1 MNKDQQLSNPNHAKI
16 NCRAKFWRDKSAK
29 LAVIAAIFIMSLAVS
44 FAPTMEAYVPTTMQ
58 AYVSRTTVPAD
69 AQASCTVGP
78 ATFNTWFVKQP
89 VTPNGVVKPAN
100 SVNFN
105 DTTPNPPA
113 PNTINCNFYQW
124 AEQMFLWLTSPT
136 SGGEHHI
143 FNSSTFYTV
152 LEDGTLIP
160 NINGINHIR
169 IRKAKTVDGQADGSG
184 NGNAAL
190 MGQGEQLVYYSMH
203 VNDVYAYF
211 AKQNLPV
218 STTSPYT
225 LKFPTTQKEL
235 DAIVQY
241 AKTQGVEIR
250 NPMALAMELKI
261 AWVEVKNGMDTSKY
275 VTMQAEIPTFSKSQD
290 NAVWAHTGKKTA
302 LLAMVGMHVVG
313 SVAGHPEM
321 IWATYEHDTNTP
333 NAQYSY
339 VNKNGDVI
347 THSQEVPQHML
358 FAADG
363 SVGPF
368 NQEHMRGVGIQENR
382 ALNLVRLGNFAV
394 SPSDTLRL
402 FPWGAN
408 DQVPNPNVSSAAA
421 SNTEIISINNNIR
434 SMLKGDDVRKN
445 YLLIGATWTKG
456 GAAPSVMPLPP
467 GGKSNQVGT
476 SSLANSTM
484 ETYVTLKDNLNNCF
498 ACHTGQQFITQQNP
512 NTNTVAIS
520 HIFTGLNTAMV
531 K

>member
-1 MNKDQQLSNPNHAKI
+1 MNKDQQLSNQSHAEI
-16 NCRAKFWRDKSAK
+16 DRRVQSWRNKSTK
-29 LAVIAAIFIMSLAVS
+29 LAVIAAIFIMSFAVS
-44 FAPTMEAYVPTTMQ
+44 FAPTMEAYVPVPTTMQ
-58 AYVSRTTVPAD
+58 ARVTHTVVPSD
-69 AQASCTVGP
+69 AQATCTVESK
-78 ATFNTWFVKQP
+78 TFNNWFVKGI
-89 VTPNGVVKPAN
+89 VTANGLVKPAN

-105 DTTPNPPA
+105 DTTPNPPV

-124 AEQMFLWLTSPT
+124 AEQMFLWLTSPIP
-136 SGGEHHI
+136 SSNGDGGHV

-152 LEDGTLIP
+152 LEDGTMIP
-160 NINGINHIR
+160 NMNGINAIG
-169 IRKAKTVDGQADGSG
+169 IRKDKTVDGQADGR
-184 NGNAAL
+184 NAAL

-241 AKTQGVEIR
+241 AKKQGVEIPD
-250 NPMALAMELKI
+250 PMALAMELKI

-347 THSQEVPQHML
+347 TRAQEISQNML

-368 NQEHMRGVGIQENR
+368 NQEHMRGVGIKENR

-408 DQVPNPNVSSAAA
+408 DQVPNPNVPSAAV

-434 SMLKGDDVRKN
+434 SMLNGDDVRKN

-456 GAAPSVMPLPP
+456 GVAPSVMPLPP
-467 GGKSNQVGT
+467 GTTSNQVGT

-484 ETYVTLKDNLNNCF
+484 ETYVTKQNNLNNCF
-498 ACHTGQQFITQQNP
+498 ACHTGQQTRTGP

-520 HIFTGLNTAMV
+520 HIFTGLNTKNV